1 MDWDNDGKLDIL
13 SGCYWTDD
21 EDGGFIQ
28 ILRGKSGLDFEA
40 SENLLAAN
48 GKPLLNRPL
57 SGETSGGMDKSQ
69 TATICT
75 HQHAVD
81 YDGDGDLDLVV
92 GCFGSE
98 FFLYLNEGSSEKKQL
113 AQPEP
118 LPVKSSSYHAAP
130 HLADWDGDGD
140 LDLLSG
146 TAEGGAII
154 SVNTG
159 TREEPEW
166 SEFKMLVEAPK
177 GTNGLVTMPGR
188 ATRLWTTDWNDDGK
202 LDLLLGDANTVVK
215 PKKGVALAEFE
226 KRQTANAAEMATLIE
241 KAKPIQEKMMKLSE
255 EGKELDQAMMDQMEE
270 LSKRAQKLSEEAEE
284 FSDSK
289 STGFV
294 WLYVRQ

>member
-57 SGETSGGMDKSQ
+57 SGEKSGGMDKNQ
-69 TATICT
+69 TAAICT

-81 YDGDGDLDLVV
+81 YDGDGDLDLLV

-98 FFLYLNEGSSEKKQL
+98 FFLYLNEGSSEKNQL

-118 LPVKSSSYHAAP
+118 LPVKSTGHHAAP

-146 TAEGGAII
+146 TADGGAII

-159 TREEPEW
+159 TREKPEW
-166 SEFKMLVEAPK
+166 SEFETLIEAPK
-177 GTNGLVTMPGR
+177 GTGGAVIMPGR

-215 PKKGVALAEFE
+215 PKKGVSPAEFE
-226 KRQTANAAEMATLIE
+226 KRQTANAAEMATLMD
-241 KAKPIQEKMMKLSE
+241 KAKPIQEKMMKLAE
-255 EGKELDQAMMDQMEE
+255 EGSEPDQAMKDQMEE
-270 LSKRAQKLSEEAEE
+270 LSKRAQELSKEAAE

>member
-1 MDWDNDGKLDIL
+1 
-13 SGCYWTDD
+13 
-21 EDGGFIQ
+21 
-28 ILRGKSGLDFEA
+28 
-40 SENLLAAN
+40 
-48 GKPLLNRPL
+48 
-57 SGETSGGMDKSQ
+57 
-69 TATICT
+69 
-75 HQHAVD
+75 
-81 YDGDGDLDLVV
+81 
-92 GCFGSE
+92 
-98 FFLYLNEGSSEKKQL
+98 
-113 AQPEP
+113 
-118 LPVKSSSYHAAP
+118 
-130 HLADWDGDGD
+130 
-140 LDLLSG
+140 
-146 TAEGGAII
+146 
-154 SVNTG
+154 
-159 TREEPEW
+159 
-166 SEFKMLVEAPK
+166 MLVEAPK

>member
-146 TAEGGAII
+146 TAEGRRDHFGQYRHARR
-154 SVNTG
+154 
-159 TREEPEW
+159 TR
-166 SEFKMLVEAPK
+166 
-177 GTNGLVTMPGR
+177 
-188 ATRLWTTDWNDDGK
+188 
-202 LDLLLGDANTVVK
+202 VV
-215 PKKGVALAEFE
+215 GV
-226 KRQTANAAEMATLIE
+226 
-241 KAKPIQEKMMKLSE
+241 
-255 EGKELDQAMMDQMEE
+255 
-270 LSKRAQKLSEEAEE
+270 
-284 FSDSK
+284 
-289 STGFV
+289 
-294 WLYVRQ
+294 